1 MFTSLPRLLY
11 LWQTY
16 LGLNQGEDEDKEED
30 EYKNRKEIE
39 GILEVE
45 DEDDNEE
52 LVEDEDEDEDDV
64 EVVDTDVTVMMLV
77 RFVRAGWPSFTH
89 LLLTE
94 RGGEGEGEVKAQLHS
109 GSVNDNDA
117 SDNDASDNAV
127 NDNDAD
133 SFFYG
138 DSKKKLFLCEMSFWD
153 KLKI

>member
-1 MFTSLPRLLY
+1 M
-11 LWQTY
+11 
-16 LGLNQGEDEDKEED
+16 
-30 EYKNRKEIE
+30 
-39 GILEVE
+39 LEVE
-45 DEDDNEE
+45 DADDNEE
-52 LVEDEDEDEDDV
+52 VVEDEDDV
-64 EVVDTDVTVMMLV
+64 EVVAGDVTVMMLV

-133 SFFYG
+133 SFFMVTA
-138 DSKKKLFLCEMSFWD
+138 KKTFSVRDEFLGQT
-153 KLKI
+153 